1 VWASVVWDMRG
12 SDSAEVEGAGP
23 RGAPGSGVRRL
34 RVTHTEHVASE
45 CAPTAY
51 ETPSPYVSGGV
62 TSNHM
67 DLYDA
72 MGISSRTV
80 HVFATWQP

>member
-1 VWASVVWDMRG
+1 
-12 SDSAEVEGAGP
+12 
-23 RGAPGSGVRRL
+23 VRRL
-34 RVTHTEHVASE
+34 RATYTERVASE

-51 ETPSPYVSGGV
+51 EAPSPFVSGPV

-72 MGISSRTV
+72 MGISSRTCMSLQLGNPSPK
-80 HVFATWQP
+80 F

>member
-1 VWASVVWDMRG
+1 MGRA
-12 SDSAEVEGAGP
+12 
-23 RGAPGSGVRRL
+23 GSGVRRL
-34 RVTHTEHVASE
+34 RVTHNEHVASE

-72 MGISSRTV
+72 MGISSRTCMCLRLGN
-80 HVFATWQP
+80 PRP